1 VYKTLFTIL
10 PQPLVFL
17 PVQIGIKYEFQHEDL
32 IRKREKIHQQKN
44 IAEVTT
50 LQREKAAREA
60 HQFLDQERIKTK
72 NLERSEEKKTADLLA
87 AFLLAG
93 RKGNITS
100 NDDVNALLCND
111 VVAKNPGVD
120 DFVNRREKLEKKQE
134 EALSREFTSN
144 VDYAMYPQMIEQK
157 AKVFDMEAEAI
168 KIEVTRLEAILVT
181 MDNEYPRGIVGMD
194 SNRHANPMVN
204 NKPQLLQQQQSIA
217 NDGTTAPVEMM
228 DIDREEHFASISNAA
243 NDGIIS
249 SNANEAGV
257 IDDDMMMKNAEIV
270 TKETYVP
277 LTDPMVGN

>member
-1 VYKTLFTIL
+1 
-10 PQPLVFL
+10 
-17 PVQIGIKYEFQHEDL
+17 L

-50 LQREKAAREA
+50 IQREKAAREA
-60 HQFLDQERIKTK
+60 RQLLDQERIKK
-72 NLERSEEKKTADLLA
+72 KDLERSEEKKTADLLA

-111 VVAKNPGVD
+111 DVAKNLGVD

-157 AKVFDMEAEAI
+157 AKVLDMEAEALN
-168 KIEVTRLEAILVT
+168 IEVTRLEAILAT
-181 MDNEYPRGIVGMD
+181 MDNEYPRGIVGKD
-194 SNRHANPMVN
+194 STMHANHMVN
-204 NKPQLLQQQQSIA
+204 NEPQLLQQQQSIA
-217 NDGTTAPVEMM
+217 NDGTTTPVEMM
-228 DIDREEHFASISNAA
+228 DIDREDHFASINNAA
-243 NDGIIS
+243 NGGTIG

-257 IDDDMMMKNAEIV
+257 VDDYVMVENAEVV
-270 TKETYVP
+270 TKETSVP
-277 LTDPMVGN
+277 LAGPMVGN